1 MPLIS
6 VIVPVYNAE
15 SFLHI
20 CVESILKQTFDDF
33 ELILIDD
40 GSKDMSLKV
49 MQELSEKDNRM
60 HVYHHENHGAGYTRN
75 RGIQLASG
83 KYITFIDSDDY
94 VDIDYL
100 DTFKK
105 SIGDNDVLISGY
117 NKVSMDEHKLLF
129 TSIPKDCMWTE
140 FKYVSTCAKM
150 YSLDFLKANNIKY
163 APLKIGEDVYFNL
176 SMNSITN
183 KIIIIPYA
191 GYNYCLNQNSVTQ
204 NQSTLN
210 RDNKILDLLN
220 RIYNNLA
227 LTEKY
232 SNKMVQ
238 YFYLKTVVQFLLM
251 QVNVCDKKTYLDLCK
266 EGFEFLKSNGYNGF
280 SVVKEEEFKIKLCTF
295 TYWIANKLHLNSLLY
310 SLLRPLHLQIG

>member
-20 CVESILKQTFDDF
+20 CVDSVLKQTFHDF

-40 GSKDMSLKV
+40 GSKDKSFQV
-49 MQELSEKDNRM
+49 MQNLSEIDYRIQ
-60 HVYHHENHGAGYTRN
+60 VYHHENHGAGYTRN

-94 VDIDYL
+94 VNEDYL
-100 DTFKK
+100 DTFIK
-105 SIGDNDVLISGY
+105 SIEDNDVLISGY

-129 TSIPKDCMWTE
+129 TSIPKDCIWTE

-183 KIIIIPYA
+183 KIKIIPYA

-204 NQSTLN
+204 NHNTLN
-210 RDNKILDLLN
+210 KDNKILDLLN
-220 RIYNNLA
+220 RIYNDLA
-227 LTEKY
+227 LNEKY
-232 SNKMVQ
+232 SNKMIQ
-238 YFYLKTVVQFLLM
+238 YFYLKTVVLFLLM
-251 QVNVCDKKTYLDLCK
+251 QVNVCDKKAYLKFCK
-266 EGFEFLKSNGYNGF
+266 EGFEFLKSMGYDSF
-280 SVVKEEEFKIKLCTF
+280 SLVEEDELKVKLCT
-295 TYWIANKLHLNSLLY
+295 TIYWLANKLHLNGLLY